1 MLKMM
6 RTEDASR
13 PACFHHKKINLD
25 KSLKNSEGFVK
36 ASVFQGFLR
45 LHPL

>member
-1 MLKMM
+1 MLPVQPV
-6 RTEDASR
+6 SII
-13 PACFHHKKINLD
+13 KKINLE